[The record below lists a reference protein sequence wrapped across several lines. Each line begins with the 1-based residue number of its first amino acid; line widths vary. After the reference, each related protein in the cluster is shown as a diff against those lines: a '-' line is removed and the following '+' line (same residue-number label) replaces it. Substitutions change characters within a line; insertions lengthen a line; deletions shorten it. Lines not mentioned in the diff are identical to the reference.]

1 MVAIVISAHS
11 ELYLHSPFDP
21 LEALPEYNPTY
32 DLYIKWGYILV
43 LRDIKRREYT
53 EKDYSEWT
61 IPSISYLSVFFK
73 ARMTLVLS
81 A

>member
-11 ELYLHSPFDP
+11 ELYLYSSFDQ

-32 DLYIKWGYILV
+32 DLYTNEDTIWYL
-43 LRDIKRREYT
+43 DIKRCEDTEEY
-53 EKDYSEWT
+53 YSEWN